1 MTDGLRVKRVR
12 RHIKAA
18 KLAAMLAAT
27 AFLAGCSGMNP
38 LTLGDAASTN
48 AMQDAAPADDVQSP
62 RSDLEKA
69 TEYWGKQYA
78 KSPADG
84 AAALSYAK
92 NLKAMG
98 RKKEALAILQ
108 QTHPQNSQNREHL
121 SEYGRLAL
129 DLGQVSTAKSLLER
143 ADDPA
148 KPDWRVIS
156 ARGTV
161 LAKEGQYKEAI
172 AYFERARA
180 LAPGQASVLNNLA
193 MAHAMDGEAAKAE
206 TLLRQATDAE
216 GSNARVRQN
225 LALVLGAQGK
235 HGEAKTVAGTD
246 LSSESRQA
254 NVDDLRKMVRTEPKP
269 TAVEAEPAPSTAKA
283 EPSTKNRKSS
293 SPVATASITPRHPDE
308 IIGAAMQAEA
318 AKRSGAANSP

>member
-1 MTDGLRVKRVR
+1 MTYGHCVKRVR
-12 RHIKAA
+12 RHVKAA
-18 KLAAMLAAT
+18 KLAAMLAGA
-27 AFLAGCSGMNP
+27 AFLAACSGMNP
-38 LTLGDAASTN
+38 LTLGDAASTP
-48 AMQDAAPADDVQSP
+48 AMQDAAPADDVQPP
-62 RSDLEKA
+62 RSELEKA
-69 TEYWGKQYA
+69 TEFWGKQYA

-180 LAPGQASVLNNLA
+180 LAPGQASILNNLA
-193 MAHAMDGEAAKAE
+193 MAHAMNGEAAKAE
-206 TLLRQATDAE
+206 TLLRQATDAQ
-216 GSNARVRQN
+216 GGDARVRQN
-225 LALVLGAQGK
+225 LALVLGVQGK
-235 HGEAKTVAGTD
+235 HSEAKTVAGMD
-246 LSSESRQA
+246 PSNESGQA
-254 NVDDLRKMVRTEPKP
+254 NADDLHKMVRPEPKP
-269 TAVEAEPAPSTAKA
+269 AAVEADPASSTPKA
-283 EPSTKNRKSS
+283 ASSVKSRKSS
-293 SPVATASITPRHPDE
+293 SPVATASIVPSHPDE
-308 IIGAAMQAEA
+308 IIGAAMLAEA
-318 AKRSGAANSP
+318 AKRSRAAGSP

>member
-12 RHIKAA
+12 RHIKAV
-18 KLAAMLAAT
+18 KLAAMLAGT

-38 LTLGDAASTN
+38 LTLGDTASTH

-62 RSDLEKA
+62 RSELEKA
-69 TEYWGKQYA
+69 TEYWSKQYA

-246 LSSESRQA
+246 LSNE
-254 NVDDLRKMVRTEPKP
+254 KMAPTEPKP
-269 TAVEAEPAPSTAKA
+269 AAVEAEPATSTAKA
-283 EPSTKNRKSS
+283 ESSIKSRKSS
-293 SPVATASITPRHPDE
+293 SPVATASIAPRHPDE